1 MDLKGI
7 MQSELCQTEKGKYNV
22 ISLYVEFKKHPQNNQ
37 QTKQKKTHKAENRLV
52 VVIGKGHGGMDE
64 IGQGEKG
71 KTSKYKI
78 SKSQGLK
85 YSVGNIINNV
95 VTTYGDKW

>member
-1 MDLKGI
+1 M
-7 MQSELCQTEKGKYNV
+7 
-22 ISLYVEFKKHPQNNQ
+22 
-37 QTKQKKTHKAENRLV
+37 